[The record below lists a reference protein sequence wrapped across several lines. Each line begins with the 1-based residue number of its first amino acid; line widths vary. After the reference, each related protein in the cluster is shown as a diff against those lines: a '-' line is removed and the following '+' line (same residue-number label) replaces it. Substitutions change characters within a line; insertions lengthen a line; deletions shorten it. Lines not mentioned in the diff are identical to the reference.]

1 MTGAP
6 EVDGIPDIRLSDHA
20 RDVMANRAI
29 EFGEVL
35 EVLRDYENRWSVD
48 HWKGRPT
55 PGRAVYQRGK
65 LAVVV
70 NERATAWWVVTV
82 LLRENQQWT
91 NEDARSRDSDA
102 GSDSTAGSDG

>member
-1 MTGAP
+1 
-6 EVDGIPDIRLSDHA
+6 
-20 RDVMANRAI
+20 
-29 EFGEVL
+29 
-35 EVLRDYENRWSVD
+35 
-48 HWKGRPT
+48 
-55 PGRAVYQRGK
+55 VYQRGK